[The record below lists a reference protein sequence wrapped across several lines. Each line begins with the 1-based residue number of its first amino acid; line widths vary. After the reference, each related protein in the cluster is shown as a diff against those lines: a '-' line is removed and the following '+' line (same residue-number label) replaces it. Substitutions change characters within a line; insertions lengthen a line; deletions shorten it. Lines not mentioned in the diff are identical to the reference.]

1 MQQATTVQVVPT
13 VTCATPTFQESQQV
27 HVVAAQQE
35 ESGTSDDEVVVTA
48 TKTVT
53 STAIAG
59 MTPEVQAQ
67 LEKDKRAVY
76 S

>member
-1 MQQATTVQVVPT
+1 M
-13 VTCATPTFQESQQV
+13 
-27 HVVAAQQE
+27 VAAQQE
-35 ESGTSDDEVVVTA
+35 ESGTSDEEVVVTA
-48 TKTVT
+48 TKTAT
-53 STAIAG
+53 PTTIAG